1 MRKRL
6 DDLEESQEYMDSGD
20 YQVSESGFSQSFRS
34 RAPSHAN
41 KSGQK
46 PKEKKEFYFYDQHK
60 FSSYAGGGSA
70 GGPGSAAGGGKP
82 SDLDDEF

>member
-1 MRKRL
+1 
-6 DDLEESQEYMDSGD
+6 MDSGD

-34 RAPSHAN
+34 RAPSNIN

-60 FSSYAGGGSA
+60 FSSYAGGSTN
-70 GGPGSAAGGGKP
+70 AAAGGKP